1 MYIGPGDKS
10 GPAPGYQAWT
20 AQTDRCVAMVFAP
33 ERGGNGLMKRLY
45 IWAEMEDGTKEFI
58 YRGPTTCYCPKYP
71 EETPEDD
78 WIRVTIDKQQNF
90 VVDQW
95 GLPGNSPVPEDAA
108 TAKAA
113 EAGQELS

>member
-1 MYIGPGDKS
+1 
-10 GPAPGYQAWT
+10 
-20 AQTDRCVAMVFAP
+20 
-33 ERGGNGLMKRLY
+33 LMKRLY
-45 IWAEMEDGTKEFI
+45 IWAEMEDGTKNFI
-58 YRGPTTCYCPKYP
+58 YRGPMTCYCPKYP

-113 EAGQELS
+113 EAGQEPS